1 MNTEYIVKAFHTYTV
16 FCAIILSL
24 NFLGCNNEAAH
35 TMSQENHPKYIDTV
49 QQMSTVK
56 EESKQKDSND
66 IVMCSEKEMPNPDAE
81 DPIIKKT
88 CLYKH
93 YKTISI
99 GAPDYKGRY
108 TYEYSL
114 YKKQSNSTY
123 IKVKNESMF
132 NGKKL
137 DLLSLINA
145 KIKKEYEQYAQD
157 PASSDCFGQMSLV
170 PFTFEQLGIDF
181 DNNTINF
188 HVTFGLSGACMSVDG
203 ASIAFSLHDI
213 KQYLSP

>member
-1 MNTEYIVKAFHTYTV
+1 
-16 FCAIILSL
+16 
-24 NFLGCNNEAAH
+24 
-35 TMSQENHPKYIDTV
+35 MSQENHPKYIDTV

-99 GAPDYKGRY
+99 GALDNKGRY